1 MWFAKNSN
9 DKKELISRVLML
21 ALLFVVLVFA
31 ASYLISLNFSLGW
44 YAKNENVAASGMN
57 ASVQRSKAEA
67 TYTAYLYDSK
77 SNELVVNDSE
87 SAAPSFVS
95 LLGDEGYLKLSPFDQ
110 IFKSRNKYTPVIVK
124 IHLSEIDAG
133 LHNSGTLTINLSR
146 SEISGLNNANSLGNY
161 VTSVMRFSAV
171 TGRYH
176 ENTVLS
182 GITNKN
188 LVAPALNPELRD
200 IYGAV
205 YGYTTGTPAPSET
218 FMSFT
223 GTGPYTYTEQSDIS
237 LTLNYTAADVVNG
250 EMDVYLYISYDETL
264 VGHKTTT
271 IISGDVSVIG
281 QTDDIENNLSQMTV
295 SFGS

>member
-1 MWFAKNSN
+1 MWFAKNSK

-21 ALLFVVLVFA
+21 ALLFVVLIFA
-31 ASYLISLNFSLGW
+31 TSYLISLNFSLGW
-44 YAKNENVAASGMN
+44 YAKNEYVTVSGMD
-57 ASVQRSKAEA
+57 ASAYKSNAEA

-87 SAAPSFVS
+87 SLAPSFVS
-95 LLGDEGYLKLSPFDQ
+95 LLGDEGYLKLTPFDM
-110 IFKSRNKYTPVIVK
+110 IFRRRNKYTPVIVK
-124 IHLSEIDAG
+124 IHLSEMDTS
-133 LHNSGTLTINLSR
+133 LQSSGTLTINMTR
-146 SEISGLNNANSLGNY
+146 NEISGLTNANTLGNY

-171 TGRYH
+171 TGSYH
-176 ENTVLS
+176 NNTVLS

-188 LVAPALNPELRD
+188 LVSPALNPELAN
-200 IYGAV
+200 IYEAV
-205 YGYTTGTPAPSET
+205 YNYTTGTPSPSTT

-223 GTGPYTYTEQSDIS
+223 GTGPYTYTEQSEIS
-237 LTLNYTAADVVNG
+237 LTLNYAAADVVNG

-264 VGHKTTT
+264 ISQKTAT

-281 QTDDIENNLSQMTV
+281 QTDEILNNISQMTV